1 MGMLAFRRLREQEAL
16 ASAGA
21 SFSDAEPT
29 PKLESTPE
37 QATPKKRRTVKPK
50 AEPADGNHD

>member
-1 MGMLAFRRLREQEAL
+1 MGMFAFRRLREREVS

-21 SFSDAEPT
+21 SFSNAKPT

-37 QATPKKRRTVKPK
+37 QTAPKKRRTVKPK

>member
-1 MGMLAFRRLREQEAL
+1 MFAFRRLREREVS

-21 SFSDAEPT
+21 SFSNAEPT

-37 QATPKKRRTVKPK
+37 QTAPKKRRTVKPK